1 MTKLEMIDAR
11 IKEVESTLVYLLH
24 ERLSMVKAEKVEC
37 GHGFESVSIKG
48 LECISAICR
57 NCGVAK

>member
-1 MTKLEMIDAR
+1 MTKLEMIDVR
-11 IKEVESTLVYLLH
+11 IKEVESALVYLLH
-24 ERLSMVKAEKVEC
+24 ERLALVKAEKIEC
-37 GHGFESVSIKG
+37 EHDFESVSIKG